1 MVVQPLSGLR
11 HALEELDRVAEARG
25 YVAQPTAD
33 SMPGCLA
40 ILTATG
46 AQHVYTWTEV
56 EQLVGMRFA
65 LEKRLVKT
73 MPFYGAIFAKPARE
87 AFR

>member
-1 MVVQPLSGLR
+1 LR
-11 HALEELDRVAEARG
+11 NSIELLKPGDTWRRLHA
-25 YVAQPTAD
+25 
-33 SMPGCLA
+33 GCLA
-40 ILTATG
+40 ILAATG

-87 AFR
+87 AFK

>member
-1 MVVQPLSGLR
+1 
-11 HALEELDRVAEARG
+11 
-25 YVAQPTAD
+25 
-33 SMPGCLA
+33 MPGYLA
-40 ILTATG
+40 ILAAMG
-46 AQHVYTWTEV
+46 AQHVCTWKEV

-87 AFR
+87 TFR

>member
-1 MVVQPLSGLR
+1 VI
-11 HALEELDRVAEARG
+11 
-25 YVAQPTAD
+25 
-33 SMPGCLA
+33 LA
-40 ILTATG
+40 AIG
-46 AQHVYTWTEV
+46 AKHVYTWKEV

-87 AFR
+87 TFR

>member
-1 MVVQPLSGLR
+1 
-11 HALEELDRVAEARG
+11 
-25 YVAQPTAD
+25 VAQPTAE
-33 SMPGCLA
+33 SVPGYLA

-46 AQHVYTWTEV
+46 AQHVYTWKEV

-73 MPFYGAIFAKPARE
+73 MPFYGAIFAKPATETLR
-87 AFR
+87 

>member
-1 MVVQPLSGLR
+1 MADLLRELECIGKLLKPGGL
-11 HALEELDRVAEARG
+11 

-33 SMPGCLA
+33 SMPGYLA
-40 ILTATG
+40 ILTAMG
-46 AQHVYTWTEV
+46 AQHVYTWKEV
-56 EQLVGMRFA
+56 EQLMGMRFA

-87 AFR
+87 TFR

>member
-1 MVVQPLSGLR
+1 
-11 HALEELDRVAEARG
+11 
-25 YVAQPTAD
+25 
-33 SMPGCLA
+33 MPGYLA

-73 MPFYGAIFAKPARE
+73 MPFYGAIYAKPARE
-87 AFR
+87 TFR

>member
-1 MVVQPLSGLR
+1 VP
-11 HALEELDRVAEARG
+11 G
-25 YVAQPTAD
+25 Y
-33 SMPGCLA
+33 LA

-46 AQHVYTWTEV
+46 AQHVYTWKEV

-73 MPFYGAIFAKPARE
+73 MPFYGAIFAKPATETLR
-87 AFR
+87 